1 MVNGPGLYSE
11 IGKKARGANPISFF
25 SSCFCYIQSRMY
37 IYWRVFPFL
46 LMGFNRSLV
55 QGLPDWPQVHSKH
68 LLSYWCCKLF
78 PFFFFLFFFYLYSSL
93 VHFTQFFCL
102 ILLPL
107 ILFFIF
113 KFFHNPFVYNAH
125 VVLMSQLLG

>member
-78 PFFFFLFFFYLYSSL
+78 PFFFFLFLSLFLSRSFYPVFFVS
-93 VHFTQFFCL
+93 FFCL
-102 ILLPL
+102 SFYF
-107 ILFFIF
+107 LFLN
-113 KFFHNPFVYNAH
+113 FFHNPFVYNAH